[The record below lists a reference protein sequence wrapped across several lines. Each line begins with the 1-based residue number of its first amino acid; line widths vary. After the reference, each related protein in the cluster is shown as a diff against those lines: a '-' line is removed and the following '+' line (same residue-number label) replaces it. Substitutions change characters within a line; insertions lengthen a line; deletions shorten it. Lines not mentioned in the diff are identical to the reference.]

1 MRLSS
6 YPVIALCIIVL
17 TSCGDDPKL
26 VEKREKQKAEI
37 TRLKGEIAL
46 IDEKLK
52 TLPPDVSSEFAEAKQ
67 IAEKQNAEVERL
79 ESEVATLD
87 ARKRSL
93 EKEFDAYRLKYQ
105 VK

>member
-6 YPVIALCIIVL
+6 YPIIALCIIAL

-105 VK
+105 AK